1 MRTLE
6 GQLQQSKTPAPKDD
20 SSSTSQQS
28 KMLNPNLLSLS
39 EKQRL
44 EEVKKVKKH
53 FAPVHQRKKPG
64 EVVIIEK
71 NEEAIQKL
79 FKLKGYK
86 LQFDDRVSAFLSA
99 NMTSDELVET
109 RNLNDLAQLMQVNK
123 KIVNNLTVRD

>member
-1 MRTLE
+1 M
-6 GQLQQSKTPAPKDD
+6 
-20 SSSTSQQS
+20 
-28 KMLNPNLLSLS
+28 
-39 EKQRL
+39 
-44 EEVKKVKKH
+44 
-53 FAPVHQRKKPG
+53 
-64 EVVIIEK
+64 VIIEK

-123 KIVNNLTVRD
+123 KIVNDLTIWDEAMEFLTEILQPLVKIHEDLNLEL